1 VKTFLKIRTIFN
13 KAGGTKNQTRS
24 KFQIEPGFFEFRKC
38 GLKELPE
45 KTSAERKKSN
55 PPPRNKMEQA
65 TDEAW
70 SRGKKNPGE
79 CFRSIFFWKSWVEF
93 WFGTA

>member
-1 VKTFLKIRTIFN
+1 MKTFLKKRTIFN
-13 KAGGTKNQTRS
+13 QAGGTKNQTRS
-24 KFQIEPGFFEFRKC
+24 KFQIEPGFSKFRKY
-38 GLKELPE
+38 GLKESPE

-65 TDEAW
+65 KDEAW
-70 SRGKKNPGE
+70 SRGKINLGD

-93 WFGTA
+93 WFGIA